1 MSSLTR
7 ISLIAFLS
15 LFFFS
20 TIYSQE
26 SQVDKEID
34 EAYRNAFT
42 GNYEQAIPVLK
53 KYSEQKGFD
62 DSQHLSINI
71 VLNWSYLAT
80 KKDSVDV
87 DKVNSLSDAY
97 FAKYGISKNDT
108 VKSKGEIFLLIM
120 LGSINDKV
128 CNYEKMVSYYSL
140 AKKHYEEYQLT
151 YNVPYS
157 ALLQLLAQ
165 GYINLNDYELA
176 FDTGEKA
183 WEVNS
188 KLFGE
193 INEASL
199 KILDILYTCS
209 IKNNI
214 VEKSIEYVLKYAEI
228 SKELYGEK
236 NTKYISSL
244 VSLYQLYSK
253 LGETQKALEIN
264 LSVVE
269 LEKEVLGEKHPDYLT
284 SLSYLGLIYNN
295 LGDFHKALVIFQ
307 KVVELAEELL
317 GEKHPDYLTSLD
329 NLSSGYLR
337 LGEYQKAL
345 EINMKV
351 VELRKEILG
360 EKHPD
365 YLTSLSNQALIYSG
379 LGDYQKALEIN
390 LHVVELGKD
399 VLGEKHPY
407 YITSLGNLA
416 NDYLYLGSLHEA
428 LEIQLK
434 VVEIGKDV
442 LGEKHP
448 DYLKYLNNLAQVY
461 SDLGDYQKALEIDLK
476 VVELYKEVLSEKH
489 PYYLTSL
496 GNLAKE
502 YLNLG
507 SLNKALE
514 IQLKVVEIGKEVLDE
529 KHPDYLRSINNLAQ
543 VYSHLGNYQKA
554 LEIDLQV
561 VELYKEVLGEKHPDY
576 LMILNNL
583 ANDYLYLGNYPK
595 ALEISL
601 NVIKLRKEVLGEKH
615 TDYFMSLNNL
625 AQVYSYLGDYKKSL
639 ITILES
645 VEICKTSLGEK
656 HPDYLTS
663 LKNLA
668 LAYSALGDFSTAMEI
683 DLKVVE
689 LFKEVLDERHPK
701 YLSSLSCLASDY
713 SDIGDYPKALEIY
726 LKVEEISKEVLGEKH
741 PDYLEC
747 LSNLAYGYS
756 DIGNNNEALEKYK
769 TVAELRKEVLGEKHQ
784 DYLTSLNNLALT
796 EFELSLFDSALYH
809 KIYVTREFQ
818 TRMIEYFSILT
829 ENQREFFLNEY
840 SYLFRFST
848 LFVEKAS
855 LLNPESGCFVYDL
868 SLFSKGLLLN
878 TNIDFEKLIAEKGTS
893 EAKAKFD
900 EMKLRKLEIQRIS
913 EKPISERFL
922 NLDSLI
928 NIVQQKETELIKL
941 SKEYGDY
948 TRNLKITWKDVQE
961 NLNDNDV
968 AIEFV
973 EYPTLSDTIK
983 YAALVLRKGWQYP
996 KMISLFRKDQIDE
1009 YLSQNENE
1017 IYSNG
1022 FVGKQVKKLIWEPL
1036 EEVISLGERIYF
1048 SPAGIIHQLA
1058 LENLSVDDSTTLGDQ
1073 YQMYRLS
1080 STKELVFDNPVS
1092 PIRSSVLFGG
1102 LEYAMED
1109 ADMKKESKKY
1119 EFEKNRSYLAFRG
1132 NNNDTT
1138 KRSGWEYLK
1147 GTKPEV
1153 EQISQ
1158 LMREKQ
1164 YKVKEFTGISGN
1176 EESFKSLSGEPHGI
1190 IHIATHG
1197 FFLPIEESLENPF
1210 IMQRAGDQ
1218 QQDKPFIDPM
1228 LRSGLIMSGGN
1239 RAWLGE
1245 KIPENVEDG
1254 VLTAKEIS
1262 HLDLR
1267 GTDLVVLS
1275 ACETGLGE
1283 VSSEGVFGLQRSFK
1297 QAGVNTLVMSLWEVN
1312 DDATKFMMTEFYS
1325 NLAAGDD
1332 KRKAFLEA
1340 KQKCREKF
1348 KEPSYWAGF
1357 IMLN

>member
-1 MSSLTR
+1 
-7 ISLIAFLS
+7 
-15 LFFFS
+15 
-20 TIYSQE
+20 
-26 SQVDKEID
+26 
-34 EAYRNAFT
+34 
-42 GNYEQAIPVLK
+42 
-53 KYSEQKGFD
+53 
-62 DSQHLSINI
+62 
-71 VLNWSYLAT
+71 
-80 KKDSVDV
+80 
-87 DKVNSLSDAY
+87 
-97 FAKYGISKNDT
+97 
-108 VKSKGEIFLLIM
+108 
-120 LGSINDKV
+120 
-128 CNYEKMVSYYSL
+128 
-140 AKKHYEEYQLT
+140 
-151 YNVPYS
+151 
-157 ALLQLLAQ
+157 
-165 GYINLNDYELA
+165 
-176 FDTGEKA
+176 
-183 WEVNS
+183 
-188 KLFGE
+188 
-193 INEASL
+193 
-199 KILDILYTCS
+199 
-209 IKNNI
+209 
-214 VEKSIEYVLKYAEI
+214 
-228 SKELYGEK
+228 
-236 NTKYISSL
+236 
-244 VSLYQLYSK
+244 LYSK

-855 LLNPESGCFVYDL
+855 LLNPESGCFVYDF

-1190 IHIATHG
+1190 IHLATHG

-1210 IMQRAGDQ
+1210 IMQRMGDL

-1228 LRSGLIMSGGN
+1228 LRAGLIMSGGN

-1262 HLDLR
+1262 HMDLR
-1267 GTDLVVLS
+1267 GTDMVVLS
-1275 ACETGLGE
+1275 ACETGLGV

-1332 KRKAFLEA
+1332 KRTAFLVA

>member
-756 DIGNNNEALEKYK
+756 DIGNNNEALENTKRLQ
-769 TVAELRKEVLGEKHQ
+769 LRKEVLGEKHQ

-1176 EESFKSLSGEPHGI
+1176 EESFKSPQ
-1190 IHIATHG
+1190 
-1197 FFLPIEESLENPF
+1197 ESLMAHSFSNP
-1210 IMQRAGDQ
+1210 
-1218 QQDKPFIDPM
+1218 
-1228 LRSGLIMSGGN
+1228 
-1239 RAWLGE
+1239 W
-1245 KIPENVEDG
+1245 
-1254 VLTAKEIS
+1254 
-1262 HLDLR
+1262 
-1267 GTDLVVLS
+1267 
-1275 ACETGLGE
+1275 
-1283 VSSEGVFGLQRSFK
+1283 VFS
-1297 QAGVNTLVMSLWEVN
+1297 
-1312 DDATKFMMTEFYS
+1312 
-1325 NLAAGDD
+1325 
-1332 KRKAFLEA
+1332 
-1340 KQKCREKF
+1340 
-1348 KEPSYWAGF
+1348 
-1357 IMLN
+1357 

>member
-1158 LMREKQ
+1158 LMRRSNTR
-1164 YKVKEFTGISGN
+1164 VKEFTGISGN

-1190 IHIATHG
+1190 IHLATHG

-1210 IMQRAGDQ
+1210 IMQRMGDL

-1228 LRSGLIMSGGN
+1228 LRAGLIMSGGN

-1262 HLDLR
+1262 HMDLR
-1267 GTDLVVLS
+1267 GTDMVVLS
-1275 ACETGLGE
+1275 ACETGLGV

-1332 KRKAFLEA
+1332 KRTAFLVA